1 MSNCKTIAICNQK
14 GGVGKTTTT
23 VNLGVGLAMQGKK
36 VLLIDADPQGDL
48 TTCLGWKDTDNLGI
62 TLATKLT
69 DVINETMN
77 DPTVGILHHDEGVDL
92 VPANLELSA
101 MEFNLVNAMSRET
114 ALRNYLSEV
123 KDKYDYILIDC
134 MPSLGMVTINAL
146 SAADSVIIPV
156 QAQYLPA
163 KGMTQLVQTISRVK
177 KRINPSL
184 KIDGMLLTLVDSRTN
199 LAKSTVEALRENF
212 GSQIKM
218 YRTYIPIAVKAAE
231 TSSKGKS
238 IFAYDKG
245 GKVAA
250 AYEQFGKEVAGAFLP
265 MNPTVRC
272 QRRTP
277 NLQRR
282 C

>member
-23 VNLGVGLAMQGKK
+23 VNLSVGLAMQGKK

-48 TTCLGWKDTDNLGI
+48 TTCLGWKDTDNLGL

-123 KDKYDYILIDC
+123 KDKYDY
-134 MPSLGMVTINAL
+134 S
-146 SAADSVIIPV
+146 SE
-156 QAQYLPA
+156 
-163 KGMTQLVQTISRVK
+163 KK
-177 KRINPSL
+177 KRYNIPL
-184 KIDGMLLTLVDSRTN
+184 WCKPN
-199 LAKSTVEALRENF
+199 L
-212 GSQIKM
+212 
-218 YRTYIPIAVKAAE
+218 
-231 TSSKGKS
+231 S
-238 IFAYDKG
+238 IEE
-245 GKVAA
+245 AA
-250 AYEQFGKEVAGAFLP
+250 AYSGIGMGKLYEMTESQDCPFVLWIGS
-265 MNPTVRC
+265 
-272 QRRTP
+272 RRMIKRKVFDEFIFSKETAK
-277 NLQRR
+277 L
-282 C
+282 

>member
-48 TTCLGWKDTDNLGI
+48 TTCLGWQDTDNLGI

-92 VPANLELSA
+92 IPANLELSA

-123 KDKYDYILIDC
+123 KEKYDYIIDEDRRY
-134 MPSLGMVTINAL
+134 NA
-146 SAADSVIIPV
+146 
-156 QAQYLPA
+156 QKFEEQFYNA
-163 KGMTQLVQTISRVK
+163 KGLKNAEEGKTAPMPKFETSVELLDPMAEVQKESEVEKEKPAENSTDE
-177 KRINPSL
+177 NAA
-184 KIDGMLLTLVDSRTN
+184 LLTKLLSNPETAALLKA
-199 LAKSTVEALRENF
+199 LAKT
-212 GSQIKM
+212 I
-218 YRTYIPIAVKAAE
+218 
-231 TSSKGKS
+231 
-238 IFAYDKG
+238 
-245 GKVAA
+245 
-250 AYEQFGKEVAGAFLP
+250 
-265 MNPTVRC
+265 
-272 QRRTP
+272 
-277 NLQRR
+277 
-282 C
+282 